1 MKKFKKKLTAV
12 IFGISCQ
19 EGSYLASFLLK
30 KKYRVIGVTRKI
42 NKKKF
47 FRFKLLNI
55 EKKTKLIEGN
65 AVNFNFI
72 KELIRNNRN
81 IKEIYYLSGKSSVI
95 KSFNNPI
102 ESFKSNALGI
112 FNILE
117 NVKNENN
124 NIKVFYAASG
134 QFFGNNKKAFYDE
147 KSKILPQSP
156 YALSKATGF
165 WLTKTFRESFG
176 LYACSGILFNHESPL
191 RSKEFVTKK
200 IVDTAKR
207 IKKNKKGKLYLGNIN
222 IFRDWGW
229 APEYVNAMW
238 LMLQQNKPVDLIIG
252 SGKLHSLREFV
263 NEVFKILKLN
273 RKNVIT
279 NTKKFYRKIDIKS
292 YRANTFL
299 AKKKIGWTAKTSFK
313 QIVRKMVYDELF

>member
-1 MKKFKKKLTAV
+1 
-12 IFGISCQ
+12 
-19 EGSYLASFLLK
+19 
-30 KKYRVIGVTRKI
+30 
-42 NKKKF
+42 
-47 FRFKLLNI
+47 
-55 EKKTKLIEGN
+55 
-65 AVNFNFI
+65 
-72 KELIRNNRN
+72 
-81 IKEIYYLSGKSSVI
+81 VI

-102 ESFKSNALGI
+102 ESFKSNALSI

-156 YALSKATGF
+156 YGLSKATGF

-207 IKKNKKGKLYLGNIN
+207 IKKNKKGKLYLGNID

-229 APEYVNAMW
+229 APEYVKAMW
-238 LMLQQNKPVDLIIG
+238 LLLQQKQPIDLIIG
-252 SGKLHSLREFV
+252 SGKKFSVRDFV
-263 NEVFKILKLN
+263 NEVFKKMKIDKKNLITGTNKL
-273 RKNVIT
+273 I
-279 NTKKFYRKIDIKS
+279 RKIDIQS
-292 YRANTFL
+292 YRANTTL
-299 AKKKIGWTAKTSFK
+299 CKKIIKWKTKITFK
-313 QIVRKMVYDELF
+313 KIIHKMINDELH

>member
-12 IFGISCQ
+12 IFGISGQ
-19 EGSYLASFLLK
+19 DGSYLASFLLK

-72 KELIRNNRN
+72 KELIRNNKN

-95 KSFNNPI
+95 KSFSNPT
-102 ESFKSNALGI
+102 ESFKSNALSI

-147 KSKILPQSP
+147 KSKILQGVS
-156 YALSKATGF
+156 LDF
-165 WLTKTFRESFG
+165 WTNFAWSFLTPFWTKTCIYCAIFGHHFG
-176 LYACSGILFNHESPL
+176 LVSDWTVGRRIGPLKWQIVLGIL
-191 RSKEFVTKK
+191 
-200 IVDTAKR
+200 
-207 IKKNKKGKLYLGNIN
+207 GK
-222 IFRDWGW
+222 
-229 APEYVNAMW
+229 M
-238 LMLQQNKPVDLIIG
+238 LIIQ
-252 SGKLHSLREFV
+252 
-263 NEVFKILKLN
+263 
-273 RKNVIT
+273 
-279 NTKKFYRKIDIKS
+279 
-292 YRANTFL
+292 FL
-299 AKKKIGWTAKTSFK
+299 
-313 QIVRKMVYDELF
+313 

>member
-12 IFGISCQ
+12 IFGISGQ
-19 EGSYLASFLLK
+19 DGSYLASFLLK

-55 EKKTKLIEGN
+55 EKKTKLIKGN

-72 KELIRNNRN
+72 KELIRNNKN

-95 KSFNNPI
+95 KSFSNPI

-156 YALSKATGF
+156 YGLSKATGF

-207 IKKNKKGKLYLGNIN
+207 IKKNKKGKLYLGNID

-252 SGKLHSLREFV
+252 SGKIHNLREFV

-279 NTKKFYRKIDIKS
+279 NTKKFYRKLI
-292 YRANTFL
+292 
-299 AKKKIGWTAKTSFK
+299 
-313 QIVRKMVYDELF
+313 

>member
-12 IFGISCQ
+12 IFGISGQ
-19 EGSYLASFLLK
+19 DGSYLASFLLK
-30 KKYRVIGVTRKI
+30 KKYRVIGITRKI

-147 KSKILPQSP
+147 KSKQ
-156 YALSKATGF
+156 
-165 WLTKTFRESFG
+165 
-176 LYACSGILFNHESPL
+176 ILFLKYHHQ
-191 RSKEFVTKK
+191 
-200 IVDTAKR
+200 
-207 IKKNKKGKLYLGNIN
+207 YLL
-222 IFRDWGW
+222 
-229 APEYVNAMW
+229 V
-238 LMLQQNKPVDLIIG
+238 
-252 SGKLHSLREFV
+252 
-263 NEVFKILKLN
+263 
-273 RKNVIT
+273 
-279 NTKKFYRKIDIKS
+279 
-292 YRANTFL
+292 
-299 AKKKIGWTAKTSFK
+299 
-313 QIVRKMVYDELF
+313 